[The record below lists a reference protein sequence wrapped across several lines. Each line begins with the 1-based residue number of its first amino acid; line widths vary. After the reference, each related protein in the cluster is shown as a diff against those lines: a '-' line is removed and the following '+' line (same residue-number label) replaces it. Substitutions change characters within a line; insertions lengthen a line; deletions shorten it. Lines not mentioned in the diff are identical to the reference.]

1 MKSVHFITLLFC
13 QASLYL
19 GAAQFDKSAFWLDI
33 KLGKSNTYDA
43 LMSGCFAAYDKL
55 SMRIRM
61 ALYKKN
67 LVKKKEKNCQKS
79 VVGENFTFVVDAGD
93 VTVLT
98 VYQATKGFIED
109 LKQMNAFWKTECN
122 SLQQRLF

>member
-67 LVKKKEKNCQKS
+67 LVKKKRKKLLEKCCRGK
-79 VVGENFTFVVDAGD
+79 FYF
-93 VTVLT
+93 
-98 VYQATKGFIED
+98 
-109 LKQMNAFWKTECN
+109 CC
-122 SLQQRLF
+122 

>member
-1 MKSVHFITLLFC
+1 
-13 QASLYL
+13 
-19 GAAQFDKSAFWLDI
+19 
-33 KLGKSNTYDA
+33 
-43 LMSGCFAAYDKL
+43 MSGCFAAYDKL

-98 VYQATKGFIED
+98 VYQAAKGFIED